1 MASPVEGP
9 PPSVQTETTVSARI
23 ELKLAIFKGT
33 QNTKPKNVDRLV
45 EILRAST
52 NNLIAADK
60 IFNKRF
66 VATGMPMD
74 DNPPY
79 PLQFILKN
87 VFRADGFFKNNGAK
101 RVLTA
106 LLDSPYVD
114 FGVLEE
120 ESPYNNYVFGRLG
133 QGASPIV
140 AELASEGWNKNSNDW
155 KRIANS
161 LKSRL

>member
-1 MASPVEGP
+1 MASPVKGP
-9 PPSVQTETTVSARI
+9 PSLLQTEATVSARI
-23 ELKLAIFKGT
+23 KLKMAIVKAT
-33 QNTKPKNVDRLV
+33 ANPTTKNVDRLV
-45 EILRAST
+45 AILQAST
-52 NNLIAADK
+52 KNIIAADK
-60 IFNKRF
+60 VFNQRF
-66 VATGMPMD
+66 VATGMHMD

-114 FGVLEE
+114 FGVLEKK
-120 ESPYNNYVFGRLG
+120 SPYNNYVFGRFG

-140 AELASEGWNKNSNDW
+140 AELKSEGWNKNSNDW
-155 KRIANS
+155 KRIADS